1 MFNIK
6 KHITRK
12 AIKKISSENIFSKQ
26 PISILSLVLSAVAA
40 VGIHDLAHA
49 DAVGSIYLNTPASEP
64 DQIPLGTPAFMK
76 VFDAE
81 SLTLKA
87 VASVL
92 EKPHHIYKIPYQN
105 KAYIAHFGPTA
116 SVQVVDLETN
126 LITKNIAT
134 GTGPRHMTFAAD
146 GKSVWTANLDG
157 NSVSHIDTTTDTLLW
172 TSPTGLK
179 PNYVE
184 LAGGY
189 AFVANLGQSSLTVL
203 NASTGAFVKDVPV
216 GNFPFN
222 MTVTCDGST
231 VISANTGTND
241 VSFVDVA
248 TLQETARV
256 SIMGPVSISQYS
268 TTTKQRLNPRI
279 LQDCKYVWVGNQ
291 AAGVFA
297 VVNIAQRQLVAEVP
311 SAGAGG
317 GSDIVF
323 YIHGGPANGL
333 VIGTN
338 RYSAFTT
345 IINPNPPFNIL
356 KRIPAGNG
364 THYVTFDEY
373 YKKAYVSSR
382 LAGTFSVYDM
392 ETLTEES
399 RVTTD
404 IPGLDQAYYV
414 WKEDGKFY
422 YHPESGGEK

>member
-12 AIKKISSENIFSKQ
+12 AARKISSESIFSKNQ
-26 PISILSLVLSAVAA
+26 ISILGLLLSTVAS
-40 VGIHDLAHA
+40 VGMPDLANA
-49 DAVGSIYLNTPASEP
+49 DTVGSIYLNTPASEP
-64 DQIPLGTPAFMK
+64 DLIPLGTPAFMK

-81 SLTLKA
+81 TLTLKA

-92 EKPHHIYKIPYQN
+92 EKPHHIYKIPFQN

-116 SVQVVDLETN
+116 SIQVIDLFTN
-126 LITKNIAT
+126 LITKDIAT
-134 GTGPRHMTFAAD
+134 GTGPRHMTFTAD

-157 NSVSHIDTTTDTLLW
+157 NSVSHINTVTDTLIS

-189 AFVANLGQSSLTVL
+189 AFVSNLGQSSLTVL
-203 NASTGAFVKDVPV
+203 DASTGAFVKDVPV
-216 GNFPFN
+216 GKFPFN
-222 MTVTCDGST
+222 MAVTCDGST

-241 VSFVDVA
+241 LSFVDVE

-256 SIMGPVSISQYS
+256 SIMGPLSISQLS
-268 TTTKQRLNPRI
+268 ATTKQRLNPRI
-279 LQDCKYVWVGNQ
+279 LPDCKYVWVGNQ
-291 AAGVFA
+291 ASGVFA
-297 VVNIAQRQLVAEVP
+297 VVDIALRKLVAEVP
-311 SAGAGG
+311 SAGSGG

-323 YIHGGPANGL
+323 YIHGGPAHDL
-333 VIGTN
+333 LIGTN

-345 IINPNPPFNIL
+345 VINPKPPFNVL

-364 THYVTFDEY
+364 THYVMFDQY

-382 LAGTFSVYDM
+382 LAGTFSVYDL
-392 ETLTEES
+392 ETLNEES

-404 IPGLDQAYYV
+404 IPGLDQAYYI
-414 WKEDGKFY
+414 WKEDGNFS
-422 YHPESGGEK
+422 YHPESGGAK